1 MIKSKRIW
9 ITVTV
14 GLILLAV
21 ITVITVITSVIDPWK
36 GSSAD
41 TTVESENGQNE
52 TTVDIPSEVDLGYGL
67 RLVRVSSAAGI
78 FPEDGKDEFVPE
90 LFCATIQNTTDRTLS
105 IGRVELTINHETYV
119 FEITSIPPG
128 ALVHAYEMRRRSAPT
143 VVGDFSGECLFA
155 AYREEEPTLDPSRLE
170 IKVEDS
176 GIRVKNLT
184 DENIE
189 GPVYIYYKSVQNDI
203 FVGGITY
210 RVKLTGLSA
219 GDEVVLRAVHATA
232 EYTRIMYVEYGE

>member
-21 ITVITVITSVIDPWK
+21 ITVITLFTYPEG
-36 GSSAD
+36 GSSPAD
-41 TTVESENGQNE
+41 TTAESEDGSNE
-52 TTVDIPSEVDLGYGL
+52 MTVAIPSEVDLGYGL
-67 RLVRVSSAAGI
+67 RLVRVSSAAGV

-105 IGRVELTINHETYV
+105 IGRVELTINYESYI

-128 ALVHAYEMRRRSAPT
+128 AVVHAYEMRRRSAPA
-143 VVGDFSGECLFA
+143 VVVDFSGECLFA
-155 AYREEEPTLDPSRLE
+155 AYREEEPTLDPLRLE

-210 RVKLTGLSA
+210 RVLLGDIKNGETAQAIA
-219 GDEVVLRAVHATA
+219 GHCTPNGCEVVR
-232 EYTRIMYVEYGE
+232 VEWGS

>member
-1 MIKSKRIW
+1 MLKSKRIW
-9 ITVTV
+9 IAVTV

-21 ITVITVITSVIDPWK
+21 ITVITLVIDPGK
-36 GSSAD
+36 GSSAE
-41 TTVESENGQNE
+41 TTSDRENGQDE
-52 TTVDIPSEVDLGYGL
+52 TTSPIPSEVDLGHGL
-67 RLVRVSSAAGI
+67 RLVRMSSVAGV
-78 FPEDGKDEFVPE
+78 FPEDGKDEFLPE
-90 LFCATIQNTTDRTLS
+90 IFCATIQNTTGQTLS
-105 IGRVELTINHETYV
+105 IGRVELTINRESYI

-128 ALVHAYEMRRRSAPT
+128 ASVHAYEMRRKPAPT
-143 VVGDFSGECLFA
+143 TVAEFHGECLFA
-155 AYREEEPTLDPSRLE
+155 TYREEEPTRDPTRLE

-184 DENIE
+184 EENIE

-219 GDEVVLRAVHATA
+219 GDEVTLRAGHATA
-232 EYTRIMYVEYGE
+232 EYTRIMYVEYGD